1 MMVRNWIAAC
11 ALGVLTVAPA
21 ASAQTHTAAKVDDS
35 AIKSRVEAKLKS
47 ADSLKND
54 HIVVSVDNGVVTLS
68 GTVHSEAQS
77 LRARELAK
85 VEGVTNVENKLDVDS
100 TTADAA
106 KGAAAKTKDAT
117 VHGAEKTKNA
127 TVHGAEKTK
136 DATVTGA
143 EKTKD
148 ATVHGAE
155 KTKGT
160 AGTVGSKTKDVASDT
175 GEAITDAWITT
186 KIKTEFV
193 NEDALKGSDIN
204 VDTNN
209 HVVTLKGTVATAAG
223 KTRAEQIAKTT
234 KGVTSVVNT
243 LTVGPKK

>member
-1 MMVRNWIAAC
+1 MKVRNWIAAC

-21 ASAQTHTAAKVDDS
+21 ASAQTHPAAKVDDS

-47 ADSLKND
+47 ADSLKKD
-54 HIVVSVDNGVVTLS
+54 HIVVSVDNGVVTLT

-85 VEGVTNVENKLDVDS
+85 VEGVTNVENKLDVES
-100 TTADAA
+100 ASANAA
-106 KGAAAKTKDAT
+106 KGAATKTKDAT

-127 TVHGAEKTK
+127 TV
-136 DATVTGA
+136 TGA

-148 ATVHGAE
+148 ATVKGAE

-160 AGTVGSKTKDVASDT
+160 AGTVGSKTKDAASET
-175 GEAITDAWITT
+175 GEVIDDAWITT
-186 KIKTEFV
+186 KIKTEFI

-209 HVVTLKGTVATAAG
+209 HVVTLKGTVASAAG

-234 KGVTSVVNT
+234 KGVHSVVNT

>member
-21 ASAQTHTAAKVDDS
+21 ASAQTHSAAKVDDS

-54 HIVVSVDNGVVTLS
+54 HIVVAVDNGVVTLS

-100 TTADAA
+100 STADAA
-106 KGAAAKTKDAT
+106 KGTAAKTKDAT
-117 VHGAEKTKNA
+117 VHGAEKAKDA
-127 TVHGAEKTK
+127 TVHGAEKAK
-136 DATVTGA
+136 DATVHGA

-160 AGTVGSKTKDVASDT
+160 AGTAGSKTKDVASDT
-175 GEAITDAWITT
+175 GEAINDAWITT

-204 VDTNN
+204 VDTND
-209 HVVTLKGTVATAAG
+209 HVVTLKGTVATPAG

>member
-21 ASAQTHTAAKVDDS
+21 ASAQTHSAAKVDDS

-100 TTADAA
+100 ASADAA
-106 KGAAAKTKDAT
+106 KGTATKTKDAT
-117 VHGAEKTKNA
+117 VK
-127 TVHGAEKTK
+127 GAEKTK
-136 DATVTGA
+136 DATVKGA

-148 ATVHGAE
+148 ATVHGAD

-175 GEAITDAWITT
+175 GEAINDAWITT
-186 KIKTEFV
+186 KINTEFV
-193 NEDALKGSDIN
+193 NEDTLKGSDIN

-209 HVVTLKGTVATAAG
+209 HVVTLKGTVATPAG
-223 KTRAEQIAKTT
+223 KARAEEIAKTT
-234 KGVTSVVNT
+234 KGVVRVINT